1 MMERMTQNKQVSD
14 IDTRSVG
21 ALITWPRGYTLLT
34 DVFFL
39 GRGGSLARHFA
50 TSAGIRPGDHAIDI
64 GCGPGRLAN
73 ELARQAGPHGRV
85 VGVDPS
91 APMIEYATAHA
102 AANCVFELG
111 AAQALPHPDAS
122 FDVATCTFAMHHI
135 AEADRNAA
143 LAGFFRVLRPGG
155 RLLLADTHPA
165 TTGVRGLAIRAMAGL
180 AAHRGG
186 RDHGHGGNGHG
197 GADDHGHTHD
207 GPGDSLAA
215 VDVRR
220 YRAVL
225 AEIGFTAVEFRT
237 GPFATGILT
246 AVKPE

>member
-14 IDTRSVG
+14 IDARSVG
-21 ALITWPRGYTLLT
+21 ALITWPRGYTLLS

-39 GRGGSLARHFA
+39 GRAGSLARHFA

-73 ELARQAGPHGRV
+73 ELARQAGPQGRV

-111 AAQALPHPDAS
+111 AAQSLPYPDAS

-135 AEADRNAA
+135 AEADRITA
-143 LAGFFRVLRPGG
+143 LEGFFRVLRPGG

-165 TTGVRGLAIRAMAGL
+165 TSGLRGLAIRAMAGL

-186 RDHGHGGNGHG
+186 HGHGG
-197 GADDHGHTHD
+197 DDHGHTQD
-207 GPGDSLAA
+207 GPGDALAA

-220 YRAVL
+220 YRGPV
-225 AEIGFTAVEFRT
+225 AEIGFTAIEFHT
-237 GPFATGILT
+237 GPFATGVLT
-246 AVKPE
+246 AVKPG